1 MEKYTT
7 LYDVLIIGAGPS
19 GSNAAISYKNLNP
32 NLKVGLID
40 KSIFPRDKSCGDAI
54 GPGVIS
60 ALKRF
65 NNQHIL
71 DNEPQVVSTTLYG
84 PENIGIQNYIPEVKN
99 KEDSI
104 VYVIPRIDLD
114 NRILN
119 LAKDLDVD
127 VFEGYSFVS
136 FEKDSD
142 NKLVVEIKNGD
153 NITKLGTKILVG
165 ADGANS
171 RVRKQLNVNTNS
183 DWHKAI
189 AIRAYIDSPN
199 YLEIFKERT
208 LMFEINVSAE
218 KGYAW
223 AFPSKGNLLNIGIGV
238 PLNIFKKEKL
248 DINVLLQDFITQLT
262 NRGVVVE
269 NIRDEKSYLLPFA
282 SSRPKFKN
290 DINVALI
297 GDASSMINPMSGEG
311 IFYGME
317 AGYLL
322 AKNTYNL
329 IDSSDLTKGIADYE
343 KAFSKRFRKHYLSC
357 ALARLLL
364 QSPFMTKRLLKVAS
378 NDQNT
383 IDFVVELLFDEAY
396 LTFGEVMKIVYKFL
410 LPSKLL
416 FCYQKT
422 KRKRPDLL
430 N

>member
-1 MEKYTT
+1 MQKNVKK
-7 LYDVLIIGAGPS
+7 YDVLIIGAGPA
-19 GSNAAISYKNLNP
+19 GANAAISYKNLNP
-32 NLKVGLID
+32 NLLVGLVD

-71 DNEPQVVSTTLYG
+71 EGEPQVVSTTLYG
-84 PENIGIQNYIPEVKN
+84 PDNIGIQNYIPQVKN

-119 LAKDLDVD
+119 LAKESGVE
-127 VFEGYSFVS
+127 VYEGYSFVDFTS
-136 FEKDSD
+136 NEDKSL
-142 NKLVVEIKNGD
+142 NVHIKNANE
-153 NITKLGTKILVG
+153 NIEFNTKILVG

-171 RVRKQLNVNTNS
+171 RIRKKLNYKNNS

-223 AFPSKGNLLNIGIGV
+223 AFPSKDNLLNIGIGV
-238 PLNIFKKEKL
+238 PVSIFKKDKL
-248 DINVLLQDFITQLT
+248 DINTLLDNFVSELEG
-262 NRGVVVE
+262 RGVIVE
-269 NIRDEKSYLLPFA
+269 NIRKQKSYLLPFA
-282 SSRPKFKN
+282 SSRPKRDKGS
-290 DINVALI
+290 NVALI

-322 AKNTYNL
+322 AKNTHNI
-329 IDSSDLTKGIADYE
+329 IDNEKISLGIDKYE
-343 KAFSKRFRKHYLSC
+343 KEFTKRFRKHYLSC
-357 ALARLLL
+357 ALARLIL
-364 QSPFMTKRLLKVAS
+364 QSPFMTKRLLRVAS
-378 NDQNT
+378 NDQDT

-396 LTFGEVMKIVYKFL
+396 LTFTETFKIAYKFL
-410 LPSKLL
+410 LPAKLL
-416 FCYQKT
+416 ASRAK
-422 KRKRPDLL
+422 

>member
-32 NLKVGLID
+32 DLKVGLID
-40 KSIFPRDKSCGDAI
+40 KSVFPRDKSCGDAI

-65 NNQHIL
+65 NNHQIL

-136 FEKDSD
+136 FEKDLD

-153 NITKLGTKILVG
+153 NITKLGAKILVG

-282 SSRPKFKN
+282 SSRPKFRN

-329 IDSSDLTKGIADYE
+329 IDSPDLTKGIADYE

-410 LPSKLL
+410 LPSKVLMLL
-416 FCYQKT
+416 SK
-422 KRKRPDLL
+422 

>member
-1 MEKYTT
+1 MQNITKK
-7 LYDVLIIGAGPS
+7 YDVLIVGAGPA
-19 GSNAAISYKNLNP
+19 GSNAAISYKELNP
-32 NLKVGLID
+32 SLRVGLID
-40 KSIFPRDKSCGDAI
+40 KATFPRDKSCGDAI

-65 NNQHIL
+65 NNEHIL

-84 PENIGIQNYIPEVKN
+84 PDNIGIQNYIPEVKN

-127 VFEGYSFVS
+127 VTEGLSFVS
-136 FEKDSD
+136 FEEDTNKNILVKFKNKDEEFLFS
-142 NKLVVEIKNGD
+142 
-153 NITKLGTKILVG
+153 TKLLVG

-171 RVRKQLNVNTNS
+171 RIRKQLNLKQNS

-199 YLEIFKERT
+199 YIEIFNERT

-238 PLNIFKKEKL
+238 PVSIFKKDKL
-248 DINVLLQDFITQLT
+248 NINQLLKDFIAQLES
-262 NRGVVVE
+262 RGVIVE
-269 NIRDEKSYLLPFA
+269 NIRKQKSYMLPFA
-282 SSRPKFKN
+282 SSRPKLKKN
-290 DINVALI
+290 INIALI
-297 GDASSMINPMSGEG
+297 GDASSMINPISGEG

-322 AKNTYNL
+322 AKNTNEL
-329 IDSSDLTKGIADYE
+329 VRSEELSSGILKYE
-343 KAFSKRFRKHYLSC
+343 KEFSNRFRKHYLSC
-357 ALARLLL
+357 ALARLIL

-378 NDQNT
+378 KDQDT
-383 IDFVVELLFDEAY
+383 IDFVIELLFDEAY
-396 LTFGEVMKIVYKFL
+396 LTLSEVIKISYKFL
-410 LPSKLL
+410 IPTRLLAFISK
-416 FCYQKT
+416 
-422 KRKRPDLL
+422 

>member
-32 NLKVGLID
+32 DLKVGLID

-136 FEKDSD
+136 FEKDLD

-153 NITKLGTKILVG
+153 NITKLGAKILVG

-171 RVRKQLNVNTNS
+171 RVRKQLNINTNS

-282 SSRPKFKN
+282 SSRPKFRN

-329 IDSSDLTKGIADYE
+329 IDSPELSKGIADYE

-410 LPSKLL
+410 LPSKVLMLL
-416 FCYQKT
+416 SK
-422 KRKRPDLL
+422 

>member
-136 FEKDSD
+136 FEKDLD
-142 NKLVVEIKNGD
+142 NKLIVEIKNGD
-153 NITKLGTKILVG
+153 NITKLGAKILVG

-282 SSRPKFKN
+282 SSRPKFRD

-329 IDSSDLTKGIADYE
+329 IDSPDLTKGIADYE

-410 LPSKLL
+410 LPSKVLMLL
-416 FCYQKT
+416 SK
-422 KRKRPDLL
+422 

>member
-32 NLKVGLID
+32 DLKVGLID

-127 VFEGYSFVS
+127 LFEGYSFVS
-136 FEKDSD
+136 FEKDLD
-142 NKLVVEIKNGD
+142 NKLIVEIKNGN
-153 NITKLGTKILVG
+153 NITKLGAKILVG

-282 SSRPKFKN
+282 SSRPKFRN

-329 IDSSDLTKGIADYE
+329 IDSPDLTKGIADYE

-410 LPSKLL
+410 LPSKVLMLL
-416 FCYQKT
+416 SK
-422 KRKRPDLL
+422 

>member
-153 NITKLGTKILVG
+153 NITKLGAKILVG

-329 IDSSDLTKGIADYE
+329 IDCPDLTKGIADYE

-396 LTFGEVMKIVYKFL
+396 LTFGEVIKIVYKFL
-410 LPSKLL
+410 LPSKVLMLL
-416 FCYQKT
+416 SK
-422 KRKRPDLL
+422 

>member
-410 LPSKLL
+410 LPSKVLMLL
-416 FCYQKT
+416 SK
-422 KRKRPDLL
+422 

>member
-1 MEKYTT
+1 MEKYSK

-136 FEKDSD
+136 FEKDLD
-142 NKLVVEIKNGD
+142 NKLIVEIKNGD
-153 NITKLGTKILVG
+153 NITKLGAKILVG

-282 SSRPKFKN
+282 SSRPKFRN

-329 IDSSDLTKGIADYE
+329 IDSPDLAKGIADYE

-410 LPSKLL
+410 LPSKVLMLL
-416 FCYQKT
+416 SK
-422 KRKRPDLL
+422 

>member
-153 NITKLGTKILVG
+153 NITKLGAKILVG

-282 SSRPKFKN
+282 SSRPKFRN

-329 IDSSDLTKGIADYE
+329 IDSPDLTKGIADYE

-357 ALARLLL
+357 AIARLLL

-396 LTFGEVMKIVYKFL
+396 LTFGEVMRIVYKFL
-410 LPSKLL
+410 LPSKVLMLL
-416 FCYQKT
+416 SK
-422 KRKRPDLL
+422 

>member
-32 NLKVGLID
+32 DLKVGLID

-136 FEKDSD
+136 FEKDLD

-153 NITKLGTKILVG
+153 NITKLGAKILVG

-329 IDSSDLTKGIADYE
+329 IDSPDLTKGIADYE

-410 LPSKLL
+410 LPSKVLMLL
-416 FCYQKT
+416 SK
-422 KRKRPDLL
+422 

>member
-136 FEKDSD
+136 FEKDLD
-142 NKLVVEIKNGD
+142 NKLIVEIKNGD
-153 NITKLGTKILVG
+153 NIKKLGAKILVG

-329 IDSSDLTKGIADYE
+329 IDSPDLTKGIADYE

-410 LPSKLL
+410 LPSKVLMLL
-416 FCYQKT
+416 SK
-422 KRKRPDLL
+422 

>member
-153 NITKLGTKILVG
+153 NITKLGAKILVG

-329 IDSSDLTKGIADYE
+329 VDSPDLTKGIADYE

-383 IDFVVELLFDEAY
+383 IDFVVELLFDAAY

-410 LPSKLL
+410 LPSKVLMLL
-416 FCYQKT
+416 SK
-422 KRKRPDLL
+422 

>member
-282 SSRPKFKN
+282 SSRPKFRN

-329 IDSSDLTKGIADYE
+329 IDSPDLTKGIADYE

-410 LPSKLL
+410 LPSKVLMLL
-416 FCYQKT
+416 SK
-422 KRKRPDLL
+422 

>member
-1 MEKYTT
+1 ME
-7 LYDVLIIGAGPS
+7 LYDVLIIGGGPS
-19 GSNAAISYKNLNP
+19 GSNAAISYKKFNP
-32 NLKVGLID
+32 SLKVGLID
-40 KSIFPRDKSCGDAI
+40 KSVFPRDKSCGDAI

-65 NNQHIL
+65 NNEHIL
-71 DNEPQVVSTTLYG
+71 DHEPQVVSTTLYG

-104 VYVIPRIDLD
+104 VYVIPRVDLD

-119 LAKDLDVD
+119 LAKDLEVD

-136 FEKDSD
+136 FEKDLD
-142 NKLVVEIKNGD
+142 NKLVVKIKNEH
-153 NITKLGTKILVG
+153 NIIKFGTKILVG

-171 RVRKQLNVNTNS
+171 RVRKQLNVKTNS

-223 AFPSKGNLLNIGIGV
+223 AFPSKGQLLNIGIGV

-248 DINVLLQDFITQLT
+248 DINVLLRDFITQLR
-262 NRGVVVE
+262 NRGVIVE
-269 NIRDEKSYLLPFA
+269 NVRDEKSYLLPFA
-282 SSRPKFKN
+282 SSRPKFRN
-290 DINVALI
+290 DTNVALI

-322 AKNTYNL
+322 AKNTHNL
-329 IDSSDLTKGIADYE
+329 LDTQDLIKGISNYE
-343 KAFSKRFRKHYLSC
+343 KAFSKRFKKHYLSC

-378 NDQNT
+378 NDQKT

-396 LTFGEVMKIVYKFL
+396 LTFSEVIKITYKFL
-410 LPSKLL
+410 LPTKLL
-416 FCYQKT
+416 KFLSK
-422 KRKRPDLL
+422 

>member
-32 NLKVGLID
+32 DLKVGLID

-136 FEKDSD
+136 FEKDLD
-142 NKLVVEIKNGD
+142 NKLIVEIKNGD
-153 NITKLGTKILVG
+153 NITKLGAKILVG

-282 SSRPKFKN
+282 SSRPKFRD

-322 AKNTYNL
+322 AKNTYNV
-329 IDSSDLTKGIADYE
+329 IDSPELIKGIADYE

-410 LPSKLL
+410 LPSKVLMLL
-416 FCYQKT
+416 SK
-422 KRKRPDLL
+422 
-430 N
+430 NW

>member
-153 NITKLGTKILVG
+153 NITKLGAKILVG

-282 SSRPKFKN
+282 SSRPKFRN

-410 LPSKLL
+410 LPSKVLMLL
-416 FCYQKT
+416 SK
-422 KRKRPDLL
+422 